1 MAYASPRSTFELPK
15 CGSETYVIF
24 ARVLA
29 GQGIIER
36 IRRLRKKPTE
46 AYGLAVLAV
55 MLAILLR
62 LAVGSY
68 VSESVTFTTFF
79 IAIIIAA
86 FVGGFWPGMV
96 AVFLS
101 AVSGWYLFLPPVFSF
116 ALKKPEAFA
125 LLLFVI
131 VATIAVAIGLV
142 GSILIHEERQRFLIG
157 ELQHRSQ
164 NLFAVIQAIASRS
177 LVEGQ
182 PLSRIE
188 ETLNGRL
195 MALAH
200 THTMLANNAWVGAP
214 LNEIISLELN
224 GFEGQVSVSGCNIS
238 VNTPAAQNFA
248 LIVHELRTNAVKYGA
263 LSSPGGHVTIDGLIE
278 GANGTRQFRFRWN
291 ESDGPPVIEPARI
304 GFGSAVLLERA
315 KHFGQA
321 AAAVYRPEGLTY
333 EFRVLLSEIQPSS

>member
-1 MAYASPRSTFELPK
+1 VL
-15 CGSETYVIF
+15 F
-24 ARVLA
+24 ARVL
-29 GQGIIER
+29 GDHGIIER

-55 MLAILLR
+55 VLAILLR

-68 VSESVTFTTFF
+68 VSESVTFTTYF

-86 FVGGFWPGMV
+86 FVSGFWPGMV
-96 AVFLS
+96 AVVLS
-101 AVSGWYLFLPPVFSF
+101 VVSGWYLFLPPAFSF
-116 ALKKPEAFA
+116 ALKQPEAFA

-131 VATIAVAIGLV
+131 VATIAVAFVSGLV
-142 GSILIHEERQRFLIG
+142 GSILIHEERQQFLIR

-164 NLFAVIQAIASRS
+164 NLFAVIQVIASRS

-182 PLSRIE
+182 PLSKIKE
-188 ETLNGRL
+188 MLNGRL

-200 THTMLANNAWVGAP
+200 THAMLANNAWVGAP
-214 LNEIISLELN
+214 LNEIVSQELN
-224 GFEGQVSVSGCNIS
+224 GFEGQVSVSGCNIV

-263 LSSPGGHVTIDGLIE
+263 LSSPSGHVTIDGLIE
-278 GANGTRQFRFRWN
+278 SANEKKQFRFRWY
-291 ESDGPPVIEPARI
+291 ESGGPPAIEPTRK
-304 GFGSAVLLERA
+304 GFGSTVLLETA
-315 KHFGQA
+315 KRFGQA

-333 EFRVLLSEIQPSS
+333 EFRVLLSAIQSSS